1 MDWVTISAL
10 ATAFGTLV
18 LAIAT
23 FASTRSAT
31 RAARAAERSL
41 AAGLRPMLVSSR
53 EQDASQKVGFQDQHY
68 VRIEGGRG
76 SAEVADDAIYL
87 TMSLRN
93 VGAGVAVLH
102 SWGIVTDRGAS
113 SANTP
118 RPDPA
123 GFHRLTRDIFVPA
136 GDIGFWQGALREPD
150 DDLFAAL
157 RAAIARREPI
167 TVYLLYGDVEGGQ
180 RAISRF
186 ALIPAAD
193 SAWLANV
200 ARHWNLDRPDP
211 R

>member
-31 RAARAAERSL
+31 RAAGTAERSL
-41 AAGLRPMLVSSR
+41 AAGLRPLLISSR
-53 EQDASQKVGFQDQHY
+53 EQDPTQKVGFVDQHF
-68 VRIEGGRG
+68 VRIDGGRG
-76 SAEVADDAIYL
+76 SAEVTDDVIYL

-102 SWGIVTDRGAS
+102 GWRILTDAGAS
-113 SANTP
+113 TANSP

-123 GFHRLTRDIFVPA
+123 GFQRLTRDIYVPA
-136 GDIGFWQGALREPD
+136 SDVGFWQGALRDPSDETFLAVRD
-150 DDLFAAL
+150 
-157 RAAIARREPI
+157 AISRREQI
-167 TVYLLYGDVEGGQ
+167 AVYLLYGDVEGGQ
-180 RAISRF
+180 RVISRF
-186 ALIPAAD
+186 GLVPAGD
-193 SAWLANV
+193 DAWLATV
-200 ARHWNLDRPDP
+200 ARHWNLDHPDP

>member
-31 RAARAAERSL
+31 RAAGAAERSL
-41 AAGLRPMLVSSR
+41 AAGLRPLLISSR
-53 EQDASQKVGFQDQHY
+53 EQDPSQKVGFIDQHY
-68 VRIEGGRG
+68 ARIDGGRG
-76 SAEVADDAIYL
+76 SAELTDDVIYL
-87 TMSLRN
+87 VMSLRN

-102 SWGIVTDRGAS
+102 SWGISTDAGAF
-113 SANTP
+113 SAVTP

-123 GFHRLTRDIFVPA
+123 GFHRLTRDIYVPA
-136 GDIGFWQGALREPD
+136 SDVGFWQGALRDPNEES
-150 DDLFAAL
+150 FAAV
-157 RAAIARREPI
+157 RYAIQRREPI

-180 RAISRF
+180 RVISRF
-186 ALIPAAD
+186 ALVPAGD
-193 SAWLANV
+193 TAWLANV
-200 ARHWNLDRPDP
+200 ARHWNLDHPDP